1 MATKT
6 ARLFRDSWWT
16 VLRRTGISGW
26 GVWSCADLG
35 STREL
40 WAGGISSHADG
51 CVIRGNHRCPVWV
64 YGRFSWCF
72 VARGSRS
79 ARFRK
84 TALLR
89 AAEECGV
96 PGATYPLALTVFGW
110 GPFQNLASVLPISIV
125 TGVIC
130 GIVLTRE
137 VQEYVLAVP
146 SKRGFETEP
155 NRKARFFP

>member
-1 MATKT
+1 VPVLSQPNVTSCGVLEYLPMATKK

-26 GVWSCADLG
+26 GFGVVL
-35 STREL
+35 
-40 WAGGISSHADG
+40 ISA
-51 CVIRGNHRCPVWV
+51 VRGNFGLAAFP
-64 YGRFSWCF
+64 
-72 VARGSRS
+72 RGSRS

-96 PGATYPLALTVFGW
+96 PGATYPLVLTVFGW